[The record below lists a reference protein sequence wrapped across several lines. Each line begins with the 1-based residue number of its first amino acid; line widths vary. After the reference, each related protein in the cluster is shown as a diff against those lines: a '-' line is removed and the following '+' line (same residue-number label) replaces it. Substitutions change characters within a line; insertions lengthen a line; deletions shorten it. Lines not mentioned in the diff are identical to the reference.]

1 MPIST
6 SWTVLY
12 CIGGVLISLWRRFC
26 NITVETKMLLQKQ
39 SQTRKKEVALSKGSL
54 AGLAGLAGRLTSLIV
69 LVTS

>member
-1 MPIST
+1 
-6 SWTVLY
+6 
-12 CIGGVLISLWRRFC
+12 
-26 NITVETKMLLQKQ
+26 VETKMLLQKQ